1 MSPLRL
7 NDFTA
12 SSGPPRVPS
21 PQDKETTV
29 RTPGEIILLVDFQE
43 QESDHIPETM
53 TNVMGC

>member
-1 MSPLRL
+1 MISQPQVGHQG
-7 NDFTA
+7 
-12 SSGPPRVPS
+12 SPS